1 MRPHSRPSR
10 LAAQELALSSPTSLR
25 MQAKSRQRRS
35 ALRAVDDGG
44 DAKASDC
51 PKDSTGGRAHKRPVP
66 FSERSDGFQPSRHRA
81 PLRECVLLEI
91 ISIINLLLL

>member
-25 MQAKSRQRRS
+25 MQAKSRRGRNASRFAPQTLLRSSARS

-51 PKDSTGGRAHKRPVP
+51 PSDSTGGRAHKRPVP
-66 FSERSDGFQPSRHRA
+66 FSERSDG
-81 PLRECVLLEI
+81 
-91 ISIINLLLL
+91 

>member
-1 MRPHSRPSR
+1 
-10 LAAQELALSSPTSLR
+10 

-51 PKDSTGGRAHKRPVP
+51 PKDSTSGRALMRPVARMRCDEEIP
-66 FSERSDGFQPSRHRA
+66 EITEITELQTFVGCKKKILGLDAGAEALSALQSKVRCYASRK
-81 PLRECVLLEI
+81 
-91 ISIINLLLL
+91 S